1 MLPVWENE
9 LTEEE
14 VEEIVEKAATEISRR
29 GLETVSILFL
39 EMHKPLANVIAHG
52 ALAFSPFMMPFLGF
66 DRVDRY
72 TQFMSRPSNVERL
85 IQRLEELRD
94 RRTSKETEAHG

>member
-14 VEEIVEKAATEISRR
+14 VEAMVERAATEISRR
-29 GLETVSILFL
+29 GLETVAILFL

-66 DRVDRY
+66 DRVDRF
-72 TQFMSRPSNVERL
+72 TQFLSKPANVEKL
-85 IQRLEELRD
+85 IQRIEELRD
-94 RRTSKETEAHG
+94 RRTSKETEVHG